1 MVEESLAT
9 ALISLLA
16 KIEVCPRLISLD
28 SPGVNATIPMLRGVW
43 GAALRNL
50 DRQAYEE
57 VFVGTGPRNARTPSY
72 VMRPSSYEPSASPDL
87 EFIVIGR
94 GIRYDN
100 SIMRAWN
107 SACGM
112 GLGPQRR
119 KFRLR
124 TIHPISPCG
133 ALLSPTSH
141 AVTWDLSVAPWPVP
155 GGESAPCRL
164 EFPTPL
170 RLIRRGR
177 LVEIP
182 RLSELVIA
190 GARRLSAYL
199 QPEDAASLQRLED
212 QMLEASASLP
222 GGPWRGERL
231 DLVRYSG
238 RQHGEIELRGVIGSL
253 VLPQGPG
260 ELWPLFAAAR
270 WLHLGKGTIMGLG
283 KLEAV
288 PI

>member
-1 MVEESLAT
+1 M
-9 ALISLLA
+9 
-16 KIEVCPRLISLD
+16 
-28 SPGVNATIPMLRGVW
+28 
-43 GAALRNL
+43 
-50 DRQAYEE
+50 
-57 VFVGTGPRNARTPSY
+57 
-72 VMRPSSYEPSASPDL
+72 
-87 EFIVIGR
+87 
-94 GIRYDN
+94 
-100 SIMRAWN
+100 
-107 SACGM
+107 
-112 GLGPQRR
+112 
-119 KFRLR
+119 
-124 TIHPISPCG
+124 
-133 ALLSPTSH
+133 
-141 AVTWDLSVAPWPVP
+141 
-155 GGESAPCRL
+155 
-164 EFPTPL
+164 
-170 RLIRRGR
+170 
-177 LVEIP
+177 EIP

-212 QMLEASASLP
+212 QMLEAAASLP
-222 GGPWRGERL
+222 DEPWHGERL